1 MFLITTVESE
11 SLNDL
16 EKIFYDLQDSPKIF
30 YFQRSVEKSVQLGA
44 VIKQASNK
52 KEEAHVTH
60 ELKGM
65 SVLSMVSR
73 QQHDLLVASFLWQPR
88 YFLMLEKNSR
98 NDFFVASGLS

>member
-1 MFLITTVESE
+1 M
-11 SLNDL
+11 
-16 EKIFYDLQDSPKIF
+16 
-30 YFQRSVEKSVQLGA
+30 
-44 VIKQASNK
+44 IKQTSK
-52 KEEAHVTH
+52 KEEAHVTY